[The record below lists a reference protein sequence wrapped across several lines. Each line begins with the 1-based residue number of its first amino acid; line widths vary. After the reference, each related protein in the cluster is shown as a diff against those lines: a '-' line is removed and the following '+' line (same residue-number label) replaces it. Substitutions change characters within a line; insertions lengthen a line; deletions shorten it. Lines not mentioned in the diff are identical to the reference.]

1 MQSKEQGSHDKL
13 MQESTWECVQVPF
26 GHLEKS
32 DKLQRRKKT
41 MPTNSRPT
49 ALDNHIGIVHL
60 FTYSSP
66 PTMKLIKPPISQSK
80 PFLQVQ
86 IHTHL
91 TNETQSQSSQTL
103 GNVLPNSTDKD
114 SIKISIEF
122 PLRSVDPRG
131 RCKKYLIRVSSIV
144 KIQAPKVWSRSTSW
158 ATHKCALKL

>member
-32 DKLQRRKKT
+32 DKLQQRKKT
-41 MPTNSRPT
+41 TPTNISLT
-49 ALDNHIGIVHL
+49 IILGL
-60 FTYSSP
+60 FTYLLIHLL

-131 RCKKYLIRVSSIV
+131 RCKKYSTRVSSIV
-144 KIQAPKVWSRSTSW
+144 KIQAPKV
-158 ATHKCALKL
+158 